1 MERDLLVL
9 TLENGEKKE
18 YFKLA
23 EFKSMNT
30 HKSYVMFTDKEELD
44 TNHIY
49 FSIIKNDGQNI
60 IFEKITSEEDI
71 NECKK
76 ALDDLVERLKKE

>member
-1 MERDLLVL
+1 MDRDLLVL

-18 YFKLA
+18 YYKLA

-44 TNHIY
+44 VNHIY
-49 FSIIKNDGQNI
+49 FNIVKNDGKKVV
-60 IFEKITSEEDI
+60 FTKIETYEDKV
-71 NECKK
+71 ECKK
-76 ALDDLVERLKKE
+76 AIDDLVERLKKE